1 MECKITKIVRE
12 LPLTNIPKTIKN
24 TKNKKP
30 EIFKEM
36 QNHKDYEGTAS
47 DKHTKKIKN
56 QKFFMKCKITKI
68 LRVLPPT
75 NIPNNIFIIWKA
87 KPKQL

>member
-24 TKNKKP
+24 TKNKKQNKKP
-30 EIFKEM
+30 KIFYEM

-47 DKHTKKIKN
+47 DKRTKK
-56 QKFFMKCKITKI
+56 QKK
-68 LRVLPPT
+68 
-75 NIPNNIFIIWKA
+75 
-87 KPKQL
+87 